1 MVLDDNYSQIGIKS
15 ACRKPMYIGHD
26 QNRTAN
32 QNYLPPGQ
40 LYQKRNVQK
49 VELSVLLFGY

>member
-32 QNYLPPGQ
+32 QNYLSPGQ
-40 LYQKRNVQK
+40 
-49 VELSVLLFGY
+49 

>member
-26 QNRTAN
+26 
-32 QNYLPPGQ
+32 LSPGQ
-40 LYQKRNVQK
+40 
-49 VELSVLLFGY
+49 

>member
-15 ACRKPMYIGHD
+15 TCRKPMYIGHD

-32 QNYLPPGQ
+32 QNYLSPGQ
-40 LYQKRNVQK
+40 
-49 VELSVLLFGY
+49 